1 MSETIDWEVL
11 RGCLCSLQT
20 RLLKHLLKA
29 RGGFATDSM
38 AAVADVTPADTIYA
52 VDKFSEELILEWMHD
67 HWPAQWPVE
76 LLMEGLEERGPV
88 TFPAGT
94 AVGDTLLKLII
105 DPIDGTRELMW
116 DRRSA
121 WAMAAIAPQRGSAN
135 RLADLRVAAMTEL
148 PTTRAWRSDQFSAV
162 RGQRLVGETL
172 NLFTGERTACTP
184 LPHRGSDLLH
194 GFSGLASPFPGAK
207 EVVAAITERL
217 FSRLEP
223 TNALHA
229 LPIFDDQY
237 ICTGGQFHDLM
248 TGRLRFFGDLRPHVF
263 AAQKA
268 PAALCAHPYDVCTA
282 LIAEASG
289 VVVVGLDGQPLDG
302 PLDTVSPM
310 AWIGYANAE
319 LARRVH
325 PLLRD
330 TVAEVLQSAPKA

>member
-1 MSETIDWEVL
+1 MSDTIDWELL

-20 RLLKHLLKA
+20 RLLERLLEA
-29 RGGFATDSM
+29 RGGLATDSM
-38 AAVADVTPADTIYA
+38 AAVSDVTPADTIYA
-52 VDKFSEELILEWMHD
+52 VDKISEDLILEWMHD
-67 HWPAQWPVE
+67 HWPVQWPVE

-88 TFPAGT
+88 TFPTGT
-94 AVGDTLLKLII
+94 AVEHTLLKLII

-121 WAMAAIAPQRGSAN
+121 WAMAAIAPQRGAAN

-148 PTTRAWRSDQFSAV
+148 PTTRAWRSDQFSVV
-162 RGQRLVGETL
+162 RGSLLVGQTL
-172 NLFTGERTACTP
+172 NLFTGERFPCTP
-184 LPHRGSDLLH
+184 VPHQGTSLLH

-223 TNALHA
+223 TEALHT
-229 LPIFDDQY
+229 LPIFEDQY

-263 AAQKA
+263 ASRQM

-282 LIAEASG
+282 LIAEAAG
-289 VVVVGLDGQPLDG
+289 VVVVGLDGEPLDG
-302 PLDTVSPM
+302 TLDTVSSI
-310 AWIGYANAE
+310 AWVGYANAE
-319 LARRVH
+319 LAQRIH
-325 PLLRD
+325 PILKE
-330 TVAEVLQSAPKA
+330 TVAEVLHAKQAF